1 MNIWNISRQKWGV
14 DMFFFE
20 HRISGIVQTE
30 TGLLSILNL
39 ISGRQLGRLRSIQ
52 SIQKTSLVK
61 WQPFTYF
68 IIDAWLKSKKHQFQ
82 WVVNDCSVKS
92 CYSFRPSGLS
102 GGSNLG
108 RLQLPNSRISETHC
122 CHNQNMGMSRNAE
135 MEWCTSFNSQK
146 KIMNWSSVHFS
157 HLTLV
162 VFPSLFK
169 SFRQTWCFVQAAA
182 KNHSD
187 VAARR
192 SRQKR
197 RENCCT
203 SAASRQ
209 LTGPRSTSAKT
220 QHASYILCIYIYMH
234 IYIYVIYIVLYLY
247 CIYIYNYI
255 VIYISLPCG
264 YMFKWFLQMS
274 LDLALVFTKRGTL
287 SNPADQ
293 IHIAGMAESSAEKR
307 RDWPMMNFFRPQRQ
321 RFLVSTCFNLHIMD
335 TLW

>member
-1 MNIWNISRQKWGV
+1 
-14 DMFFFE
+14 
-20 HRISGIVQTE
+20 
-30 TGLLSILNL
+30 
-39 ISGRQLGRLRSIQ
+39 
-52 SIQKTSLVK
+52 
-61 WQPFTYF
+61 
-68 IIDAWLKSKKHQFQ
+68 
-82 WVVNDCSVKS
+82 
-92 CYSFRPSGLS
+92 
-102 GGSNLG
+102 
-108 RLQLPNSRISETHC
+108 
-122 CHNQNMGMSRNAE
+122 
-135 MEWCTSFNSQK
+135 
-146 KIMNWSSVHFS
+146 MNWSSVHFS

-169 SFRQTWCFVQAAA
+169 SVRQTWCFVQAAA

-220 QHASYILCIYIYMH
+220 RHASYIYIYIYIRICIYIYIYVYTYIYIYI
-234 IYIYVIYIVLYLY
+234 IYIYVIYTYIYMSYIYITILHIV
-247 CIYIYNYI
+247 YIYNYI

-307 RDWPMMNFFRPQRQ
+307 RWDPGFDHSALKVRDFWFQH
-321 RFLVSTCFNLHIMD
+321 VSTYIWWIYNLHITCETAAVDSHPPSNRLSFLGSDRYLFTSSMR
-335 TLW
+335 TLGISTVKNGNEALKTGMFDNGWNQKQVGATQYWLPLRWPDAYISPFWTELGHTTVFFVTQHRKRT